1 MDKLG
6 GVHEERM
13 EMFRIVTTKKIF
25 SKRGPCKQKIDLGV
39 PVKKSLRTP
48 AIGEAKIREPDKIA

>member
-1 MDKLG
+1 
-6 GVHEERM
+6 M
-13 EMFRIVTTKKIF
+13 EMFRTVETERNF

-48 AIGEAKIREPDKIA
+48 AIGEAKIREPHKIA